1 MIIFQMNVQKFREN
15 MSNYTRLEALKL
27 DEEKSKIEKEIAEW
41 KSVLD
46 SEQNIGM
53 DGPLVDNEGYPRN
66 DIDVAKVRLA
76 RNRIICLSNDHKDIM
91 KKLSEALISIHAGPQ
106 PTNEPPTTSES
117 SSCLSSSTT
126 SVSRW
131 SNGVLSFQII
141 VFCLVCITRFP

>member
-117 SSCLSSSTT
+117 SSTSASGSSSEI
-126 SVSRW
+126 S
-131 SNGVLSFQII
+131 SFAKI
-141 VFCLVCITRFP
+141 VERN

>member
-106 PTNEPPTTSES
+106 PTNEPPTT
-117 SSCLSSSTT
+117 
-126 SVSRW
+126 
-131 SNGVLSFQII
+131 
-141 VFCLVCITRFP
+141 